1 MSSIYGLGRQFQ
13 QQLLQHERAA
23 ASEMVRYYGTIWQ
36 SLNAQIQE
44 LAKAYYADPERSA
57 QWLYRYERLATL
69 RSQTEAQIREF
80 AAFSGTS
87 IRAQQLYAVEQAQQH
102 AEQLIRLALGE
113 LPEGISIQLNR
124 LPVEALS
131 DLVGLLGNGS
141 PLRDLLNELPG
152 MAGQAVADG
161 LVTGLALGWNP
172 RRIASTIREALGN
185 NLVRALRIART
196 ETLRSY
202 RESTLRNYQ
211 GNAHVLHGW
220 IWMSARNER
229 TCAMCWAMHG
239 TTHGLDEHLDDHPN
253 GRCTML
259 PWTKSWAELGFA
271 GIEDRPPVERG
282 INLFVKLDPE
292 KQRSILGPAKYAA
305 WRDGKFELKQITGRR
320 SSARWGSM
328 RYEKSLKELLGD
340 EAEGYTRLAL
350 SQAMKSASTSVD
362 DLIRIGALGVR
373 DLSPQEIVRIRAA
386 IAEMPFETRTVK
398 TLTKDRGHYFQGQ
411 VIGKYAPS
419 DFYHLFKHTQDS
431 QWKIGT
437 TFEEYL
443 SDLKNGIT
451 DPEGRIVTYF
461 HQGGPVLG
469 FFGQN
474 KIDPIH
480 LGDTPEPYLCVVYS
494 VKQRAIITGYQ
505 TGDLANIT
513 IEEGARWIK

>member
-1 MSSIYGLGRQFQ
+1 MPSIYGLGRQFQ

-23 ASEMVRYYGTIWQ
+23 ASEMVRYYGTIWRT
-36 SLNAQIQE
+36 LNDQIQE

-69 RSQTEAQIREF
+69 RAQAEGQIREF

-102 AEQLIRLALGE
+102 AEQLIRVALGD

-124 LPVEALS
+124 LPVDAVNN
-131 DLVGLLGNGS
+131 LVGLLGNGS

-152 MAGQAVADG
+152 LAGQSVADG

-196 ETLRSY
+196 ETMRAY

-211 GNAHVLHGW
+211 ENAHVLRGW

-259 PWTKSWAELGFA
+259 PWTKSRAELSIG
-271 GIEDRPPVERG
+271 GEDRPTVERG
-282 INLFVKLDPE
+282 ISLFVKLDPE

-305 WRDGKFELKQITGRR
+305 WRDGRFELKSIVGRR
-320 SSARWGSM
+320 RSERWGSM
-328 RYEKSLKELLGD
+328 RYEKSLKELIGD

-362 DLIRIGALGVR
+362 DLVRIAHLGVR
-373 DLSPQEIVRIRAA
+373 DLSPQEIARIQDEVLR
-386 IAEMPFETRTVK
+386 MPFTTKTVK
-398 TLTKDRGHYFQGQ
+398 IPLSQRGILFEG
-411 VIGKYAPS
+411 IGFGRYVRS
-419 DFYHLFKHTQDS
+419 DVYHLFKHIDDG
-431 QWKIGT
+431 QWK
-437 TFEEYL
+437 
-443 SDLKNGIT
+443 SGIT
-451 DPEGRIVTYF
+451 FDDYLGDLRQAIRNPERIATYL
-461 HQGGPVLG
+461 HQQERVVG
-469 FFGQN
+469 FLARN
-474 KIDPIH
+474 NIDPSH
-480 LGDTPEPYLCVVYS
+480 LGERPEQYLYAVYS
-494 VKQRAIITGYQ
+494 INRHAIITGYQ
-505 TGDLANIT
+505 TSGLAALT
-513 IEEGARWIK
+513 IPEDAVWMK